1 MRPFAVSTLC
11 TLGLAIGLA
20 VASARPASATPPP
33 GPDTRA
39 MMEAWGLDP
48 AVLSG
53 NASQLLLRTPD
64 PAVDTL
70 YQAVHHSLQDPREAR
85 LLCAAF
91 EPGGDRSLDGLN
103 RVAAGLSDTSR
114 QRFANAVVLVLMSA
128 AQGVAQPWD
137 VDAARQAL
145 KAAAV
150 RAAIL
155 NDGFTA
161 ALNGN
166 DADARCRAVGQLTAA
181 LEDQPQAERAAVTRL
196 LLMEG
201 VAMLA
206 GAASSDALSR

>member
-11 TLGLAIGLA
+11 TLGLAIGLLLA
-20 VASARPASATPPP
+20 HSRPAAATPPP

-48 AVLSG
+48 ALLAG
-53 NASQLLLRTPD
+53 NASGLLQRAPD
-64 PAVDTL
+64 ASVDAL
-70 YQAVHHSLQDPREAR
+70 FQAVHGSLQDPREAR

-91 EPGGDRSLDGLN
+91 EPEGDRSLDGLS
-103 RVAAGLSDTSR
+103 RAAGALGDTSR
-114 QRFANAVVLVLMSA
+114 QRFANAVVLVLVTA
-128 AQGVAQPWD
+128 AQGSPQPWD
-137 VDAARQAL
+137 ADGARQSL

-161 ALNGN
+161 ALNGA

-181 LEDQPQAERAAVTRL
+181 LEDRPQAERAAVTRL
-196 LLMEG
+196 LLIEG
-201 VAMLA
+201 MAML
-206 GAASSDALSR
+206 GDASLARD